1 MNHSLKSLNP
11 VYSWVLFMILVGGII
26 IVLPLHSVLR
36 LDGDLRNYLA
46 PLGIVG
52 AILVLAAALAKTG
65 RWQKFFFILTGAS
78 ALGWPV
84 SLFLHDQLVKIWSTE
99 PVTYV
104 LVFYILPVT
113 FVTGAAG
120 TIIAGLLGLFY
131 RSPKK

>member
-1 MNHSLKSLNP
+1 MRTKF
-11 VYSWVLFMILVGGII
+11 SWVVFACLPALV
-26 IVLPLHSVLR
+26 
-36 LDGDLRNYLA
+36 
-46 PLGIVG
+46 
-52 AILVLAAALAKTG
+52 AAALTLPRLLRLGGDFRTFLYPIGVLGALLTGAAAGIKSG

-113 FVTGAAG
+113 FVTGVLG
-120 TIIAGLLGLFY
+120 TIITGLLGLFA
-131 RSPKK
+131 RSSKK